1 MPSDFNKIIYA
12 VPKFSRRD
20 YISLMTT
27 LNTLLGFDTS
37 DKAKFRFHVLQVFY
51 QEGFKATKIA
61 FPELK
66 RTTLYRWKKDYEQ
79 SGKRLN
85 SLVPGS
91 TKPHHLRIAITP
103 LGVVALIRK
112 LRHDYPRMGKAKIK
126 RFVDEFCVAEGLEVV
141 SESSIGRVI
150 KRNRLF
156 YAGKAKGRR
165 MRIERN
171 KKLRIRLCPNMKDQP
186 PGYIQLDGVKFHYL
200 DKYYFFL
207 TAVDIVSKQAWV
219 ELVPSTNS
227 KHAANF
233 LKHILETAWYTVHT
247 IQTDNGSEF
256 KLFFEEAARLS
267 NLTHLFS
274 YPRHPKTNGYVER
287 FNWTIQ
293 DEFIFDTE
301 DYLLYPDEFKLKLNT
316 WLLWYNEIRPHQSL
330 EYLSPY
336 QNLKIRRLSQK

>member
-1 MPSDFNKIIYA
+1 MPSDFNKLIYA

-20 YISLMTT
+20 YIGLMTT
-27 LNTLLGFDTS
+27 LNILLGFDSS

-51 QEGFKATKIA
+51 QGGFEATKIA

-66 RTTLYRWKKDYEQ
+66 RATLYRWKKKYED
-79 SGKRLN
+79 SSKRLN

-91 TKPHHLRIAITP
+91 TKPHHTRIAVTP
-103 LGVVALIRK
+103 LGVVSLVKK
-112 LRHDYPRMGKAKIK
+112 LRQDYPRMGKSKIK
-126 RFVDEFCVAEGLEVV
+126 RFVDKFCKAEGLEPV

-150 KRNRLF
+150 KRNKLF
-156 YAGKAKGRR
+156 FAGKTKGRR
-165 MRIERN
+165 MRFERN
-171 KKLRIRLCPNMKDQP
+171 KRLRIKLCPNIKDAL

-200 DKYYFFL
+200 NTYYYFL

-233 LKHILETAWYTVHT
+233 LKTILQTSWYKIHT

-256 KLFFEEAARLS
+256 KLFFEEAAAQAG
-267 NLTHLFS
+267 LTHLFS
-274 YPRHPKTNGYVER
+274 YPRHPKTNGFVER

-301 DYLLYPDEFKLKLNT
+301 DFLLYPDEFKIKLTT
-316 WLLWYNEIRPHQSL
+316 WLSWYNQIRPHQSL
-330 EYLSPY
+330 QYLSPY
-336 QNLKIRRLSQK
+336 QYLQERRLSQK

>member
-1 MPSDFNKIIYA
+1 MNTYQ
-12 VPKFSRRD
+12 
-20 YISLMTT
+20 
-27 LNTLLGFDTS
+27 TLLGFDTS

-51 QEGFKATKIA
+51 QGGFEATKIA

-66 RTTLYRWKKDYEQ
+66 RATLYRWKKNYEE

-91 TKPHHLRIAITP
+91 TKPHHTRVAITP
-103 LGVVALIRK
+103 LGVVSLVKK
-112 LRHDYPRMGKAKIK
+112 LRQEYPRMGKAKIK
-126 RFVDEFCVAEGLEVV
+126 RFVDEFTQAEGLECV

-150 KRNRLF
+150 KRNKLF
-156 YAGKAKGRR
+156 FAGKAKGRR
-165 MRIERN
+165 IRIDRS
-171 KKLRIRLCPNMKDQP
+171 KKQRIRLCPNMKEQL

-200 DKYYFFL
+200 SKYYYFL

-233 LKHILETAWYTVHT
+233 LKTILQTAWYKIHT

-256 KLFFEEAARLS
+256 KLYFEEAAGQAG
-267 NLTHLFS
+267 LTHLFS
-274 YPRHPKTNGYVER
+274 YPRHPKTNGFVER

-293 DEFIFDTE
+293 DEFIFDSE
-301 DYLLYPDEFKLKLNT
+301 DFLLFPDEFKIKLTT
-316 WLLWYNEIRPHQSL
+316 WLVWYNQIRPHQSL

-336 QNLKIRRLSQK
+336 QHLKERRLSQK

>member
-1 MPSDFNKIIYA
+1 
-12 VPKFSRRD
+12 
-20 YISLMTT
+20 MTT

-37 DKAKFRFHVLQVFY
+37 DRAKFRFHVLQVFY

-66 RTTLYRWKKDYEQ
+66 RATLYRWKKDYEQ

-85 SLVPGS
+85 SLVPVS
-91 TKPHHLRIAITP
+91 TKPHHTRTAMTP

-112 LRHDYPRMGKAKIK
+112 LRTDYPRMGKAKIK
-126 RFVDEFCVAEGLEVV
+126 RFVDQFCSAEGREFV
-141 SESSIGRVI
+141 SQSSIGRVI
-150 KRNRLF
+150 KRNKLF
-156 YAGKAKGRR
+156 FAGKAKGRR
-165 MRIERN
+165 IRIERN
-171 KKLRIRLCPNMKDQP
+171 KKIRIRLCPNMKDQP

-200 DKYYFFL
+200 SKYYFFL
-207 TAVDIVSKQAWV
+207 SAVDIVSKQAWV

-227 KHAANF
+227 RYAANF
-233 LKHILETAWYTVHT
+233 LKTILQTAWYKIHT

-256 KLFFEEAARLS
+256 KLFFEETALQAH
-267 NLTHLFS
+267 LTHLFS
-274 YPRHPKTNGYVER
+274 YPRHPKTNGFVER

-301 DYLLYPDEFKLKLNT
+301 DFLLYPEEFKEKLNT
-316 WLLWYNEIRPHQSL
+316 WLLWYNQIRPHQAL

-336 QNLKIRRLSQK
+336 QNLKRKEVVPKVVN